1 MAIVEVVFERTKN
14 NSEEALTVTGSG
26 LAFSATFI
34 KNNKL
39 EQKQSIKFYQ
49 DSDNPFW
56 LGFDFFDEKILPNA
70 LALQS
75 AATTG
80 KPKFTRTLKATKLFT
95 NSKILQSIRNNPN
108 KASKVFEIKKDKV
121 NGKFYIT
128 LRPTFERSIGFAE
141 RNKIDSEAQGIYRYL
156 DENNKVIYIGKGFI
170 KDRANSAER
179 MSWQIKTIE
188 FSPLRTEE
196 ECFKWEAFYINEHQS
211 QYGAIP
217 VFNGIKGHDVD

>member
-70 LALQS
+70 LAL
-75 AATTG
+75 
-80 KPKFTRTLKATKLFT
+80 
-95 NSKILQSIRNNPN
+95 NNPN